1 MYDFYTELNLF
12 WEKYGRESGKLD
24 WIGEFQ

>member
-12 WEKYGRESGKLD
+12 WENYGKKSQNLD